1 MTYLEES
8 TDFLLDQFGCIAG
21 KAEIVNGKIITMPP
35 TGEEPGLTSF
45 EIASSLRDH
54 AKSTQSGRA
63 VPDNVGFRV
72 ELPNRKF
79 FSPDAAYILQQ
90 RSGSAGFINGAPVF
104 AVEVR
109 SENDFGPAME
119 IEIAQKRAD
128 YFAAGTLVVWDVNP
142 FGENEIVFKYSSSDP
157 DNAQIFKRG
166 EVADAEPA
174 VVGWR
179 MNVDDLFA

>member
-1 MTYLEES
+1 MTTLEE
-8 TDFLLDQFGCIAG
+8 TTEFLLDQFRHISG
-21 KAEIVNGKIITMPP
+21 KSEIVGGKIITMPP

-45 EIASSLRDH
+45 EIASSLRSH
-54 AKSTQSGRA
+54 AKSTHTGRA

-79 FSPDAAYILQQ
+79 FSPDAAYILEQ
-90 RSGSAGFINGAPVF
+90 RSGNAGFINGAPVF

-109 SENDFGPAME
+109 SENDFGPSME
-119 IEIAQKRAD
+119 TEIAQKCAD

-142 FGENEIVFKYSSSDP
+142 FGEDVVLKYSANAP
-157 DNAQIFKRG
+157 DSPQIFRRG
-166 EVADAEPA
+166 QVADAEPA
-174 VVGWR
+174 VVGWC

>member
-1 MTYLEES
+1 MTHLEEA
-8 TDFLLDQFGCIAG
+8 TDFLLDQFKCIPG
-21 KAEIVNGKIITMPP
+21 KSEIVDGKIIIMPP
-35 TGEEPGLTSF
+35 TGEEPGLTSGEVF
-45 EIASSLRDH
+45 GSLRDH
-54 AKSTQSGRA
+54 AKSTGSGRA

-72 ELPNRKF
+72 NLPNRQY
-79 FSPDAAYILQQ
+79 FSPDAAFILQQ
-90 RSGSAGFINGAPVF
+90 RSGNAGFINGAPVF

-142 FGENEIVFKYSSSDP
+142 FGEEVVKKYSASDP
-157 DNAQIFKRG
+157 QNPQIFRRG

-174 VVGWR
+174 VAGWK
-179 MNVDDLFA
+179 MKVDDLFA

>member
-1 MTYLEES
+1 MTHLEE
-8 TDFLLDQFGCIAG
+8 TTEFLLDQFKCIPG
-21 KAEIVNGKIITMPP
+21 KSEIVNGKIITMPP
-35 TGEEPGLTSF
+35 TGEEPGLTSGEVF
-45 EIASSLRDH
+45 VSLHDH
-54 AKSTQSGRA
+54 AKITRTGRA

-72 ELPNRKF
+72 NLPNRHY

-119 IEIAQKRAD
+119 TEITQKRAD

-142 FGENEIVFKYSSSDP
+142 FGEDEIVFKYSSSDP
-157 DNAQIFKRG
+157 QNPQIFRRG

-179 MNVDDLFA
+179 MRVDDLFA

>member
-1 MTYLEES
+1 MTTLEET
-8 TDFLLDQFGCIAG
+8 TDFLLDQFKCIEG
-21 KAEIVNGKIITMPP
+21 KSEIVDGKIITMPP
-35 TGEEPGLTSF
+35 TGEEPGLTSGEVF
-45 EIASSLRDH
+45 VSLHGH
-54 AKSTQSGRA
+54 AKTTKTGRA

-72 ELPNRKF
+72 NLPNRQY

-109 SENDFGPAME
+109 SENDFGPRME
-119 IEIAQKRAD
+119 LEIAQKRAD

-142 FGENEIVFKYSSSDP
+142 FGEQEIVFKYSASDP
-157 DNAQIFKRG
+157 QNAQVFRRG

-174 VVGWR
+174 VAGWK
-179 MNVDDLFA
+179 MKVDELFA

>member
-1 MTYLEES
+1 MTHTEDATE
-8 TDFLLDQFGCIAG
+8 FLLDQFECIPG
-21 KAEIVNGKIITMPP
+21 KAEIVDGKIIALPP
-35 TGEEPGLTSF
+35 TGEEPGLTGF

-54 AKSTQSGRA
+54 AKKTKSGRA

-72 ELPNRKF
+72 ELPNRRF
-79 FSPDAAYILQQ
+79 FSPDAAFVLQQ

-109 SENDFGPAME
+109 SENDFGASME

-128 YFAAGTLVVWDVNP
+128 YFAAGTLVVWDVDP
-142 FGENEIVFKYSSSDP
+142 FSEDVVVRKYGASAP
-157 DNAQIFKRG
+157 DAATEFRRG
-166 EVADAEPA
+166 DVADAEPA

-179 MNVDDLFA
+179 MDVDDLFA

>member
-1 MTYLEES
+1 MTTLEET
-8 TDFLLDQFGCIAG
+8 TDFLLDQFQHISG
-21 KAEIVNGKIITMPP
+21 KSEIVDGKIITMPP
-35 TGEEPGLTSF
+35 TGEEPGLTSGEVF
-45 EIASSLRDH
+45 GSLRDH

-63 VPDNVGFRV
+63 IPDNVGFRV

-79 FSPDAAYILQQ
+79 FSPDAAFILQQ
-90 RSGSAGFINGAPVF
+90 RSGNAGFINGAPVF

-128 YFAAGTLVVWDVNP
+128 YFAAGTIVVWDVNP
-142 FGENEIVFKYSSSDP
+142 FGEDVVLKYSAQSP
-157 DNAQIFKRG
+157 DQPQVFRRG

-174 VVGWR
+174 VVGWK
-179 MNVDDLFA
+179 MNIDDLFA